1 MPRQPINKQQAIAL
15 ERQLANYANILDSLV
30 RIPFTRQGIGADAA
44 LGTIPI
50 VGDITGLG
58 LTLFAISKAWQA
70 GVPLQKLTPAL
81 RLAALDLTVGFIPVV
96 GDIMDV
102 FIRPSRKAL
111 DIVHVHLKDVHGL
124 EQDDHI
130 VHPILHRKLEQK
142 QLESAFWRNPV
153 VSWLWLRIPD
163 ILGTL
168 VLIWF
173 AVTLFFAIRWLNQA
187 F

>member
-1 MPRQPINKQQAIAL
+1 MPRQTITKQQAIEL

-70 GVPLQKLTPAL
+70 GVPLHKLSPAL
-81 RLAALDLTVGFIPVV
+81 RLAALDATVSFIPVV
-96 GDIMDV
+96 GDILDV

-111 DIVHVHLKDVHGL
+111 DIVHLHLKEVHGL
-124 EQDDHI
+124 THDDHLI
-130 VHPILHRKLEQK
+130 HPILHRKLEQR
-142 QLESAFWRNPV
+142 QQSSAFWRNPV

-163 ILGTL
+163 ILG
-168 VLIWF
+168 LILIVWF
-173 AVTLFFAIRWLNQA
+173 VVTVFFAIRWLNGMI
-187 F
+187 